1 MSVAELVANSGGESD
16 LIGVP
21 SFDRAP
27 RKDAAALLRPCCASS
42 RWIAEL
48 VLGRPFGS
56 LRALLTASDD
66 IIGDL
71 RWSDVA
77 EALAAHPRI
86 GERAT
91 GTDRESSW
99 SRSEQSATAGVASS
113 VADQLLEGN
122 LAYEERFGHVFLI
135 CATGRSAAQMLSALQ
150 QRLANPTET
159 ERDVVRDELR
169 AIVRLRLI
177 KTFR

>member
-1 MSVAELVANSGGESD
+1 MSVTELVANSDGESD
-16 LIGVP
+16 LVGVA

-27 RKDAAALLRPCCASS
+27 YEEAAAWLRPCCAST
-42 RWIAEL
+42 RWISEL

-56 LRALLTASDD
+56 LRALSTASDD

-71 RWSDVA
+71 RLSDVA

-86 GERAT
+86 GERAA
-91 GTDRESSW
+91 GADLESSW
-99 SRSEQSATAGVASS
+99 SRSEQSATKQLAAS
-113 VADQLLEGN
+113 VADQLVAGN
-122 LAYEERFGHVFLI
+122 VAYEQRFGHVFLI
-135 CATGRSAAQMLSALQ
+135 CATGRSAPEMLTALQ
-150 QRLANPTET
+150 ERLANPTER
-159 ERDVVRDELR
+159 EREVVREELR